1 MIDRRTKMVSV
12 RISWKE
18 YRTYL
23 EACPDIGVRSL
34 SELARAGM
42 QQLVSAQR
50 NGSSAAEI
58 RTSELRLT
66 DEIRGLR
73 DQVSFLSREVDRL
86 SHRVDP
92 VNP

>member
-1 MIDRRTKMVSV
+1 MISF

-42 QQLVSAQR
+42 QQLVTAQR
-50 NGSSAAEI
+50 NGSAPDEVRAHE
-58 RTSELRLT
+58 RRLT
-66 DEIRGLR
+66 DEIRDLR
-73 DQVSFLSREVDRL
+73 DQVLFLSREVDRL
-86 SHRVDP
+86 SRRVDIHEP
-92 VNP
+92 VGDRA